1 MFALRYFIEFSY
13 NGKSYHGWQSQPNA
27 VSVQEV
33 LESALSKILRSK
45 INVMGA
51 GRTDTGV
58 HAAQMFAHFDIETA
72 FDTDNV
78 LFKLN
83 CFLPADIAI
92 HRIFQVR
99 DKAHAR
105 FDALSRTYIYRIA
118 TRKNVFLYDFAYH
131 VYFPLDI
138 DKMNDACGILLGYND
153 FQCFSKSNTD
163 VKTFLCTIK
172 EAFWEYDDTVL
183 VFTITADRFLRNMV
197 RAIVGTMIEIG
208 MGKIEV
214 GKLHDIIQSKDR
226 GQAGFSV
233 PAQGLYLTNIT
244 YPDTIKP

>member
-1 MFALRYFIEFSY
+1 MRYFIEFSY

-105 FDALSRTYIYRIA
+105 FDALSR
-118 TRKNVFLYDFAYH
+118 
-131 VYFPLDI
+131 
-138 DKMNDACGILLGYND
+138 
-153 FQCFSKSNTD
+153 
-163 VKTFLCTIK
+163 
-172 EAFWEYDDTVL
+172 
-183 VFTITADRFLRNMV
+183 
-197 RAIVGTMIEIG
+197 
-208 MGKIEV
+208 
-214 GKLHDIIQSKDR
+214 
-226 GQAGFSV
+226 
-233 PAQGLYLTNIT
+233 
-244 YPDTIKP
+244 